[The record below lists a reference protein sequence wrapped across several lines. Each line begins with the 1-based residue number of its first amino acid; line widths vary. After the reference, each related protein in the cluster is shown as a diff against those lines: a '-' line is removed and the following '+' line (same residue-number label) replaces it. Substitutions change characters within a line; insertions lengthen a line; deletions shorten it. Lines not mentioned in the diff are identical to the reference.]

1 MSNFVDEAN
10 IHVKAGD
17 GGAGCVSFRREAHVP
32 RGGPDGGDGGDGG
45 DVWLIADDN
54 VASLLAFA
62 DFPHRRA
69 SDGAHGS
76 GKRKRGKRGDDELV
90 PVPAGT
96 IVRDF
101 DGETLVDLPNAGDRW
116 LAAKGGVGGRGNTRF
131 ASRSVRAPQFAEQA
145 EPGEERWLRAE
156 LQLSADVALVGF
168 PNAGKSTL
176 ISAVT
181 AAKPKIGNYPFTTL
195 TPNLGVVRFDE
206 RGDLS
211 DSFEMVL
218 ADVPGLIEGAADGRG
233 LGHQFLRHV
242 QRASVLAILVDLS
255 ETAEFSPEQQAAILR
270 DELARFNP
278 ELAKRPS
285 VVVGTKADVA
295 HHAFDGLTV
304 SAVTGQGVDR
314 LLGAMRVLVGQAR
327 ESAPAQAKFVLHRP
341 AAGGVTI
348 EREPDGCYR
357 VLGREALR
365 AVALSDMTDPSA
377 LAHAQARLE
386 ALGVSKALARAGA
399 SEGADVVVG
408 DFAFTYVPDEGA
420 R

>member
-1 MSNFVDEAN
+1 MSQFVDEAN

-45 DVWLIADDN
+45 DVWLIADAN

-69 SDGAHGS
+69 TDGTHGS
-76 GKRKRGKRGDDELV
+76 GKRKAGKRGADELV
-90 PVPAGT
+90 RVPAGT
-96 IVRDF
+96 IVRNF
-101 DGETLVDLPNAGDRW
+101 DEETLVDLPNVGDRW
-116 LAAKGGVGGRGNTRF
+116 RAARGGVGGRGNARF
-131 ASRSVRAPQFAEQA
+131 ASRAVRAPQFAEQA

-156 LQLSADVALVGF
+156 LLLSADVALVGF

-181 AAKPKIGNYPFTTL
+181 AAKPKIGSYPFTTL

-206 RGDLS
+206 RGDLA

-218 ADVPGLIEGAADGRG
+218 ADIPGLIEGAAHGRG
-233 LGHQFLRHV
+233 LGHTFLRHV
-242 QRASVLAILVDLS
+242 QRARALAILVDLS
-255 ETAEFSPEQQAAILR
+255 ETAELPPAAQASVLA

-278 ELAKRPS
+278 ELARRPS
-285 VVVGTKADVA
+285 LVIGTKRDVA

-304 SAVTGQGVDR
+304 SAVTGAGVNE
-314 LLGAMRVLVGQAR
+314 LLGAMRALVTEAR
-327 ESAPAQAKFVLHRP
+327 EASPAPAKFVLHRP
-341 AAGGVTI
+341 ATPGVTI
-348 EREPDGCYR
+348 EREPDGRYR
-357 VLGREALR
+357 VLGRDALR
-365 AVALSDMTDPSA
+365 AVALSDMTDPGA

-386 ALGVSKALARAGA
+386 ALGVSKALARVGA
-399 SEGADVVVG
+399 AEGAEVVVG
-408 DFAFTYVPDEGA
+408 DFAFTYVPDHA
-420 R
+420 TT

>member
-1 MSNFVDEAN
+1 MSQFVDEAN

-54 VASLLAFA
+54 IASLLAFA

-69 SDGAHGS
+69 TDGAHGS
-76 GKRKRGKRGDDELV
+76 GKRKAGKRGADEMV

-101 DGETLVDLPNAGDRW
+101 DGDVLVDLPNAGDSW
-116 LAAKGGVGGRGNTRF
+116 LAAKGGVGGRGNAKF

-181 AAKPKIGNYPFTTL
+181 AAKPKIGDYPFTTL
-195 TPNLGVVRFDE
+195 VPNLGVVRFDE

-218 ADVPGLIEGAADGRG
+218 ADIPGLIEGAAEGRG
-233 LGHQFLRHV
+233 LGHTFLRHV
-242 QRASVLAILVDLS
+242 LRARTLAILVDLS
-255 ETAEFSPEQQAAILR
+255 ATAEFPPDTQAAVLR
-270 DELARFNP
+270 DELARFSP
-278 ELAKRPS
+278 ELAKRPGL
-285 VVVGTKADVA
+285 VVGTKSDVA

-304 SAVTGQGVDR
+304 SAVTGAGVDR
-314 LLGAMRVLVGQAR
+314 MLRAMRALVSGAR
-327 ESAPAQAKFVLHRP
+327 EATPAPAKFVLHRP
-341 AAGGVTI
+341 AEGGVTI
-348 EREPDGCYR
+348 ERESDGRYR
-357 VLGREALR
+357 VVGRDAIR
-365 AVALSDMTDPSA
+365 AVALSDMTDPGA

-399 SEGADVVVG
+399 AEGAEVVVG
-408 DFAFTYVPDEGA
+408 DFAFTYVPDEAHG
-420 R
+420 